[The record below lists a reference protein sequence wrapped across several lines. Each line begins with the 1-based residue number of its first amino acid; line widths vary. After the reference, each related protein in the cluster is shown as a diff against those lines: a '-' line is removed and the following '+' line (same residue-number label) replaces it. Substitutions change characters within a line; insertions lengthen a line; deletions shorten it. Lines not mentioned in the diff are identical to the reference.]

1 MELRIGIKHGGRE
14 ISFETD
20 ETPTEVEESLKKAL
34 EAGLSIM
41 KWQDNRG
48 RIYLIPSDSLAY
60 IEIGADEGRRVG
72 FIA

>member
-1 MELRIGIKHGGRE
+1 MELRIGIKHSSRE

-20 ETPTEVEESLKKAL
+20 ETADEVEKSLKLAM
-34 EAGLSIM
+34 ESGLAIM
-41 KWQDNRG
+41 KWLDNRG

-60 IEIGADEGRRVG
+60 IEIGADDGRRVG